1 MDADVLALVYDIID
15 AIPAGSVMTYGDVA
29 EAAGLNSARIVG
41 RILSTGD
48 EPVPWHRVVRSDG
61 TVAAHLQDEQLA
73 RLRAEGVLLRG
84 TRIVLS
90 QARLDPGELHLEQH

>member
-1 MDADVLALVYDIID
+1 MDDDALARVYDVID

-41 RILSTGD
+41 RILSQGD

-61 TVAAHLQDEQLA
+61 TCARHLQDEQLS
-73 RLRAEGVLLRG
+73 RLRAEGVPIRRM
-84 TRIVLS
+84 RIVLA
-90 QARLDPGELHLEQH
+90 QARLDPGELHVEPH

>member
-1 MDADVLALVYDIID
+1 MDDDALGRVYDVID

-41 RILSTGD
+41 RILSQGD

-61 TVAAHLQDEQLA
+61 TCARHLQDEQLS
-73 RLRAEGVLLRG
+73 RLRAEGVPIRG
-84 TRIVLS
+84 MRIVLA
-90 QARLDPGELHLEQH
+90 QARLDPGELRIAPH